1 MLFSS
6 SLIPSWHNRK
16 CKTFYQEQPQA
27 LNKEQPQAL
36 NKEQVMVVTHATND

>member
-1 MLFSS
+1 MDRQVLFSS

-27 LNKEQPQAL
+27 LNKEQ
-36 NKEQVMVVTHATND
+36 VMVVTHATNN